1 MKVNLIIVLFIFNFY
16 SIKEI
21 NKSNTSPDETTFT
34 DPKNGYEIIFPDDV
48 SIAGGSY
55 HLPARPD
62 NSDTDYIKISY
73 HGERIIFGD
82 FEEITDPIQSDSEF
96 LKSCTEIGILSSA
109 ADGPDGGTYCKN
121 IDSGFVKLNRFGV
134 RYAEIYLN
142 KFETFHDSTTN
153 YIAGPY
159 YFIDI
164 SGKKKKLGIY
174 LDYRPY
180 DGHPSVTQ
188 LNVSK
193 KIINNIKLI

>member
-1 MKVNLIIVLFIFNFY
+1 MKINLLIVLFIFSFY
-16 SIKEI
+16 PLIEI
-21 NKSNTSPDETTFT
+21 IPGNTSSDETIFT
-34 DPKNGYEIIFPDDV
+34 DPKNGYEIIFPNDV

-55 HLPARPD
+55 HLPTSPD

-73 HGERIIFGD
+73 RGERIIFGD
-82 FEEITDPIQSDSEF
+82 FDDVTDPIQNDSEF
-96 LKSCTEIGILSSA
+96 LKFSTNVGILSSS

-121 IDSGFVKLNRFGV
+121 IDSGFVKVNRFGV

-142 KFETFHDSTTN
+142 KFVTFQDSTTN

-164 SGKKKKLGIY
+164 SGKKKKQLIY

-180 DGHPSVTQ
+180 DGHPSMTQ

-193 KIINNIKLI
+193 EIINNIKLI

>member
-1 MKVNLIIVLFIFNFY
+1 MKINLIIVLFIFNFY
-16 SIKEI
+16 SSIEI
-21 NKSNTSPDETTFT
+21 NPGNASPDKTTFT
-34 DPKNGYEIIFPDDV
+34 DQKNGYEIIVPKDA
-48 SIAGGSY
+48 SLTGGSY
-55 HLPARPD
+55 HLPAHPD

-73 HGERIIFGD
+73 RGERIIFGD

-96 LKSCTEIGILSSA
+96 LKFCTKVGILSSS

-121 IDSGFVKLNRFGV
+121 IDSGFVKVNRFGV

-142 KFETFHDSTTN
+142 KFKTFHDSITN

-164 SGKKKKLGIY
+164 SGKKKKQIIY

-180 DGHPSVTQ
+180 DGNPSVIQ

-193 KIINNIKLI
+193 MIINNIKLI